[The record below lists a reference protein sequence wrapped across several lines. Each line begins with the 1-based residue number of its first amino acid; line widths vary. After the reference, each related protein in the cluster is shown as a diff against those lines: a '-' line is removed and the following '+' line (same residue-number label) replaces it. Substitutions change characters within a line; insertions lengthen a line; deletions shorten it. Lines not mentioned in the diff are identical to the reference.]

1 MKLPLTQDEKID
13 YIYTQLRNQK
23 RYTIFKVIFKL
34 IVIIFIVVT
43 LSNVYQSLD
52 KQNMIE
58 SAQDKF
64 SDFIYPIIENLMEKT
79 NEDLQ
84 QKYQQ
89 QLQQW

>member
-13 YIYTQLRNQK
+13 YIYSQLRNQK
-23 RYTIFKVIFKL
+23 RYAIFKVIFKL
-34 IVIIFIVVT
+34 IIIIFIVVI
-43 LSNVYQSLD
+43 LSNIYQSLD

-64 SDFIYPIIENLMEKT
+64 SEFVYPIIENLLEKT